1 LVNINHLNHILNQW
15 CKNFIAGDH
24 VKADGNIQRVIFV
37 SGKHYYALDK
47 KRKALDA
54 KDVALVRLEGL
65 SPFPTLSLQQEV
77 AKYRNAKSKQC

>member
-1 LVNINHLNHILNQW
+1 LSLKQTVLVL
-15 CKNFIAGDH
+15 FAGDH

-37 SGKHYYALDK
+37 SGKHYYTLDK

-54 KDVALVRLEGL
+54 KDVAPVRLEGL

-77 AKYRNAKSKQC
+77 AKYRNAKSKQ